1 MNRKLYTKIYRDNPA
16 DPTNPIYIGGY
27 YEKRDGLPAK
37 RFRLLGSLI
46 AAAAVLTLAAAGLV
60 PSAPGRTMYVSLP
73 YAVAFLPAVLCLF
86 AFLQAPGD
94 DGRVREDTW
103 HNVFER
109 IQACSAIGLGLTGIA
124 LTGGVVAA
132 VLAGTFGMGEGIFL
146 GAMALSCAGFFALRR
161 LWRGQTYDPPK
172 K

>member
-27 YEKRDGLPAK
+27 YEKRGGLPAK

-46 AAAAVLTLAAAGLV
+46 SAAAVLVLAAAGLV
-60 PSAPGRTMYVSLP
+60 PSAPGRAMYVTIP
-73 YAVAFLPAVLCLF
+73 YAVAFLPAVMCLF

-109 IQACSAIGLGLTGIA
+109 IQACSVIGMGLTGIA
-124 LTGGVVAA
+124 LVGGIAA
-132 VLAGTFGMGEGIFL
+132 AALAGAFGVGEAVFL
-146 GAMALSCAGFFALRR
+146 VAMALSCAGFFALRR
-161 LWRGQTYDPPK
+161 LRKGQTYELLK

>member
-37 RFRLLGSLI
+37 RFRLLGSLT
-46 AAAAVLTLAAAGLV
+46 AAAVVLALGGAGLIR
-60 PSAPGRTMYVSLP
+60 SEPGRTMYVSLP